1 MTSTSAS
8 RFFSMFPELAS
19 IRKHMDV
26 EGEEEDEDDDEF
38 DSSTSSSPF
47 DLDDLTPVTPP
58 SKCPL
63 LTSFE
68 TDECLVAILNFLTFE
83 DLNNFSLVS
92 KQCYNIRCHQYLD
105 QTRSGTICLDGSG
118 VKSTIEL
125 MEKVKEKQWHKCFQ
139 GNRRHLR
146 LQGLNHISSDI
157 KSIDGAFVRKCSPL
171 KEVTSLDCSER
182 QRYLRSGSG
191 VAAPSS
197 WLNRYEDYVDKGF
210 AHGLAL
216 SLLVPNLKEID
227 MSLTSLT
234 SLGVAW
240 LAEHNPNLECIRWNH
255 SLIWPINHHAYDILR
270 ACRNLKELHIDD
282 ARLLFTPPR
291 RTRRTA
297 EINLDHNAGENDN
310 NQNNDNAAEL
320 DVEEMWT
327 SLAESS
333 QNIERVSCRRS
344 KWYQNSKFR
353 TFSQESLMRFV
364 RNAPNLKWFRSD
376 LTAENI
382 AILKEERPN
391 IVFC

>member
-1 MTSTSAS
+1 
-8 RFFSMFPELAS
+8 MFPELAS
-19 IRKHMDV
+19 IHDHFETDRD
-26 EGEEEDEDDDEF
+26 EEEEDEDDCF
-38 DSSTSSSPF
+38 DNSTSSSPF
-47 DLDDLTPVTPP
+47 EIDDLTPVAPRT
-58 SKCPL
+58 KCPL
-63 LTSFE
+63 LTSFD
-68 TDECLVAILNFLTFE
+68 TDECLVDILNFLTYE
-83 DLNNFSLVS
+83 ELNIFSLVS

-105 QTRSGTICLDGSG
+105 QTRSGTILLDGSG
-118 VKSTIEL
+118 VKSTVEL
-125 MEKVKEKQWHKCFQ
+125 MEKAKQNRWHKSFQ

-146 LQGLNHISSDI
+146 LEGLNNISSDI
-157 KSIDGAFVRKCSPL
+157 KSINGDFVKKITPL

-182 QRYLRSGSG
+182 QRYLRKGG
-191 VAAPSS
+191 AAASM

-240 LAEHNPNLECIRWNH
+240 LADHNPNLECIRWNH
-255 SLIWPINHHAYDILR
+255 SLIWNNNNQAYDILK

-291 RTRRTA
+291 RTRVTI
-297 EINLDHNAGENDN
+297 EIGDNDAT
-310 NQNNDNAAEL
+310 QNNNNAAAEL
-320 DVEEMWT
+320 EVEDMWT

-333 QNIERVSCRRS
+333 QCLERVSCRRS

-353 TFSQESLMRFV
+353 TFSQEGLMRFV
-364 RNAPNLKWFRSD
+364 RNASKLQWFRSD

-382 AILKEERPN
+382 AILQQERPN
-391 IVFC
+391 LIFC